1 MEGLKEKGLVY
12 VYLVKTPGVGEYR
25 LPSEFG
31 FYETAKK
38 WFFCSY
44 AEFIHFQEHFERSRD
59 ALDKLLSSAKADNHS
74 KLCPLD
80 KLYEN

>member
-38 WFFCSY
+38 WFNKILN
-44 AEFIHFQEHFERSRD
+44 FI
-59 ALDKLLSSAKADNHS
+59 LSFF
-74 KLCPLD
+74 
-80 KLYEN
+80 